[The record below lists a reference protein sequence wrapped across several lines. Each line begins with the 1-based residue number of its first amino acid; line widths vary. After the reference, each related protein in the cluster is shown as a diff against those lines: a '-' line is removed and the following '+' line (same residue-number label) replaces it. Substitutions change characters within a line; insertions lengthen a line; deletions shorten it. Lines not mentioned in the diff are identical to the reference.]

1 MRCINYRIVAFTV
14 NHILVRMYHQGI
26 HINEQEFLQVKT
38 AAEEAKRRKISLIFL
53 PNHKSHVDYLVIR
66 YKLLFLRM

>member
-1 MRCINYRIVAFTV
+1 
-14 NHILVRMYHQGI
+14 MYHQGI
-26 HINEQEFLQVKT
+26 HIKEQEFLLVKK

-66 YKLLFLRM
+66 YKNSFF